1 MNSVIEKLSKIGIV
15 PVVVIDDAKDAVP
28 LAKALIEGGLPC
40 AEVTFRTSAA
50 ADSIK
55 AMREAY
61 PDMVVGAGTVLTK
74 EEADKAKE
82 AGAKFL
88 VSPGL
93 NPDIVRYAKELGLPM
108 VPGTCTPGDV
118 ERALSLG
125 LTDIKFFPAE
135 ASGGLPFIKAL
146 CGPYTTVRFM
156 PTGGLNKDNVRD
168 YLAYPKIWACGG
180 SWIAPK
186 DLIASGN
193 FKEIERR
200 AKEAAD
206 IVRDVRGGKKE
217 GAAI

>member
-1 MNSVIEKLSKIGIV
+1 MNSAIESLGKIGIV

-28 LAKALIEGGLPC
+28 LAKALMEGGLPC

-50 ADSIK
+50 AASIR
-55 AMREAY
+55 AMHKAY

-74 EEADKAKE
+74 EDADKAKE

-93 NPDIVRYAKELGLPM
+93 NPDIVRYAKEIGLPM

-156 PTGGLNKDNVRD
+156 PTGGLNKDNVHD

-193 FKEIERR
+193 FDEIERR

-206 IVRDVRGGKKE
+206 IVREVRGDGKE
-217 GAAI
+217 GAKV